1 MEQLHEDDRIT
12 DECTKSTDATV
23 DDAEK
28 ERDKLANDVDHA
40 QPDLHGAY
48 ALCALSWL
56 VLPMLPASNLLFT
69 VGTLVAERL
78 LYMPSIG
85 FVLLFAHAM
94 IAATKRCKPAGQVAV
109 WSAFAVLLA
118 VSCQRTVS
126 RTEDWLDDEALYS
139 SAVQVCPNSAKNHHQ
154 LGQIYMNQAA
164 DIAMSFDNG
173 GNGAEDIS
181 ELTAKALRQF
191 EAVQVRL
198 PLSNRLHTAPNAI
211 CASRL
216 RDCEQSDQT
225 EGNILAGNRSIVL

>member
-1 MEQLHEDDRIT
+1 MTKTAAGDAGGMEQLHEDDRFT
-12 DECTKSTDATV
+12 DECTKGTDATV

-48 ALCALSWL
+48 PLCALSWL

-198 PLSNRLHTAPNAI
+198 PLQSLAHSAQCDLCIAPARL
-211 CASRL
+211 
-216 RDCEQSDQT
+216 
-225 EGNILAGNRSIVL
+225 